1 MFAALA
7 ARLDGLRARYAA
19 PDRHYH
25 GQRHID
31 LLLALHAE
39 LRPAL
44 SAPDAVE
51 LAIWYHDAIYDPR
64 RTDNEAESAALLR
77 TDLQGLADP
86 TLIAHAA
93 TLILATHTHHVPPG
107 LAPGLASDC
116 AHFLDMDL
124 SILGADAETFA
135 WYDAAIRR
143 EYAHIPEPQWR
154 QRRPAILA
162 GFLARDRLYLTEH
175 LHARLDARA
184 RANLRAAIGALTQGE
199 GQPPG

>member
-64 RTDNEAESAALLR
+64 RADNEAESAALLR
-77 TDLQGLADP
+77 ADLSGIADP
-86 TLIAHAA
+86 ALVRHAA
-93 TLILATHTHHVPPG
+93 TLVLATHTHRVPPG
-107 LAPGLASDC
+107 LAPPLASDC

-124 SILGADAETFA
+124 SILGADADTFA

-143 EYAHIPEPQWR
+143 EYAHVPEDQWR
-154 QRRPAILA
+154 RRRPAVLA
-162 GFLARDRLYLTEH
+162 SFLARDRLYLTEQF
-175 LHARLDARA
+175 HARLDAIA
-184 RANLRAAIGALTQGE
+184 RANLKRAIAGLG
-199 GQPPG
+199 